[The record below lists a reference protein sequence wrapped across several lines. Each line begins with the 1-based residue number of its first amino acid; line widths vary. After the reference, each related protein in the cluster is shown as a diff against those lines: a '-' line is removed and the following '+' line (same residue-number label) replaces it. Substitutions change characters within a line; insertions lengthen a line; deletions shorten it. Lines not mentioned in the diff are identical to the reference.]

1 MTALIA
7 FFLLSIIVSFIC
19 SLMEAVLLSLSRAY
33 IGVLVEEGKKSGVIM
48 TDLKNNIDK
57 PLSAILTMNTI
68 AHTLGAAGVGAQT
81 LKVFGDQYVAIASA
95 VMTFAILVF
104 SEIIP
109 KTIGAVYRKQLAPLS
124 AYTITVMIVISYPF
138 VLFLNLVSS
147 LITRRHKGGHLTRDE
162 ILMLAQLGKSE
173 GVLREKEIDILSN
186 LLHLHKIQAKD
197 VLTPRAVVMAF
208 HKDDSVADIIKTHNP
223 IRFSKLLVYDKD
235 IDNIFGFVYR
245 SRIIESYFNGERDVV
260 MESLTQPI
268 YVIPQTK
275 SVAMILEEF
284 IRRKEHI
291 FLVVDEYGG
300 TEGIITLEDAIETL
314 LGEEIVDELDTVED
328 MRQYARTKMLARK
341 KRRQR

>member
-7 FFLLSIIVSFIC
+7 FFLLSIVVSFIC

-33 IGVLVEEGKKSGVIM
+33 IGVLVEQGKKSGRIM

-81 LKVFGDQYVAIASA
+81 LKVFGNQYVAIASA
-95 VMTFAILVF
+95 VMTFAILVL

-109 KTIGAVYRKQLAPLS
+109 KTIGAVYRKQMAAPA
-124 AYTITVMIVISYPF
+124 AYIISFMIVISYPF
-138 VLFLNLVSS
+138 VLFLKLVSA
-147 LITRRHKGGHLTRDE
+147 LITRKRKGSHLTRDE

-173 GVLREKEIDILSN
+173 GVLHDNEITILRN
-186 LLHLHKIQAKD
+186 LLHLDTMYAKD
-197 VLTPRAVVMAF
+197 VLTPRAVIVAF
-208 HKDDSVADIIKTHNP
+208 NKDETVEEIVKTHNP
-223 IRFSKLLVYDKD
+223 IRFSKILVYDHD
-235 IDNIFGFVYR
+235 IDNILGFVYR
-245 SRIIESYFNGERDVV
+245 SRIIQSYFDGNLKLT
-260 MESLTQPI
+260 MEKLTQPI

-275 SVAMILEEF
+275 SVAVILDEF
-284 IRRKEHI
+284 IKRKEHI

-314 LGEEIVDELDTVED
+314 LGAEIVDELDTVED